1 VLRPDATGA
10 ADHVPDRL
18 EEVELNALDLSGDR
32 VGRFLAACGVEP
44 EDTAAALK
52 SVEAGVGEFGSALL
66 RVRIDKT
73 GARCE
78 VESASGLHDPLGAP
92 LRLDDAPAV
101 ARPQPTTAATSDRT

>member
-18 EEVELNALDLSGDR
+18 EEVELNALDLAGDR
-32 VGRFLAACGVEP
+32 VERFLAACGLPP
-44 EDTAAALK
+44 EDASAALQ

-92 LRLDDAPAV
+92 PTLDDAPVGA
-101 ARPQPTTAATSDRT
+101 